1 MSFGPSIRARASS
14 ARSQQ
19 KGFTLIELMIAMT
32 ISLLMLVS
40 LVSIFANVSRS
51 NSEMAK
57 TNSLIEN
64 GRFAMQLLEQN
75 LVHAGYW
82 GGYLPQF
89 DDLGATGVPGD
100 VPAAVPNPCLP
111 YANWDSDYRSGL
123 LGISLQSS
131 ESLPVGGGC
140 LAPLAARPGTDVLV
154 IRHAKTCVPG
164 AGNCDADVPNQLY
177 LQSSFCAAERNAGSA
192 QSATGNTIQLSAGA
206 SDVNGIYNGMTIRTV
221 TGTGAGQ
228 NRAVTAYNGGTKVAT
243 VSLPWGVVPDGST
256 TYSFEYILGTNAYPL
271 HRKDCVGTGT
281 PATLPI
287 TAGTLADKR
296 KFVSNLYYISN
307 LAHPD
312 RAGEVVPT
320 LMRSQLDL
328 LAHQAPTPLID
339 GIEAFRVELGIDNVS
354 VSGEAVDYSA
364 PILWTDPATETS
376 PRNRGDGV
384 PDEFIRC
391 TDAAPCTAEQL
402 ANVVAVKLYVL
413 ARSRDTTPGY
423 TDTKSYCLGEPN
435 ADGSCPAANTIA
447 AANDQYKRHAFS
459 TSVRLINISGRRE
472 TAP

>member
-1 MSFGPSIRARASS
+1 MHLGSFVRARASS
-14 ARSQQ
+14 ARPPQE
-19 KGFTLIELMIAMT
+19 GFTLIELMIAMT

-100 VPAAVPNPCLP
+100 VPAAVSNPCLP
-111 YANWDSDYRSGL
+111 YANWDSGYRSGL
-123 LGISLQSS
+123 LGIAVQSS
-131 ESLPVGGGC
+131 ETLPAGAGC
-140 LAPLAARPGTDVLV
+140 LTPLAARPGTDVLV
-154 IRHAKTCVPG
+154 VRHAGTCVPG
-164 AGNCDADVPNQLY
+164 VGNCDADVPNQLY
-177 LQSSFCAAERNAGSA
+177 LQSTFCAAEKNAGSA
-192 QSATGNTIQLSAGA
+192 QFATGNTIQLSAGA
-206 SDVNGIYNGMTIRTV
+206 SAVNGIYDGLTIRTV

-243 VSLPWGVVPDGST
+243 VSVPWDVVPDSST
-256 TYSFEYILGTNAYPL
+256 TYSFDYMLGTNAYPL
-271 HRKDCVGTGT
+271 HQKDCVGTGT

-296 KFVSNLYYISN
+296 KLVSSLYYISN
-307 LAHPD
+307 VAHPD

-328 LAHQAPTPLID
+328 LAHQAPVALID
-339 GIEAFRVELGIDNVS
+339 GIEAFRVELGIDNIS
-354 VSGEAVDYSA
+354 VSGEAVDYSTA
-364 PILWTDPATETS
+364 ILWTDSATETS

-402 ANVVAVKLYVL
+402 ANVVVVKLYVL

-435 ADGSCPAANTIA
+435 PDGSCPAASTIA
-447 AANDQYKRHAFS
+447 TANDQYKRHAFS

>member
-1 MSFGPSIRARASS
+1 MRPESFIRSRVSPV
-14 ARSQQ
+14 RRPQQ
-19 KGFTLIELMIAMT
+19 GFTLIELMIAMT
-32 ISLLMLVS
+32 ISLVMLVA
-40 LVSIFANVSRS
+40 LVSIFSNVSRN
-51 NSEMAK
+51 NSEMTK

-89 DDLGATGVPGD
+89 DDLGAMGVPGD
-100 VPAAVPNPCLP
+100 VPVAVPNPCLP
-111 YANWDSDYRSGL
+111 YASWDSNYRSNL
-123 LGISLQSS
+123 LGVPVESR
-131 ESLPVGGGC
+131 ESLPAGAGC
-140 LAPLAARPGTDVLV
+140 LTPLAARPGADVLV
-154 IRHAKTCVPG
+154 VRHAENCVPG
-164 AGNCDADVPNQLY
+164 VGNCDPDVPNQAY
-177 LQSSFCAAERNAGSA
+177 LQSSFCAAEKNAGAA
-192 QSATGNTIQLSAGA
+192 QSATANTIQLSAGA
-206 SDVNGIYNGMTIRTV
+206 SAVNGIYNGMTIRTV
-221 TGTGAGQ
+221 TGTGTGQ
-228 NRAVTAYNGGTKVAT
+228 NRAITAYNGATKVAT
-243 VSLPWGVVPDGST
+243 VSVPWDVVPDSST
-256 TYSFEYILGTNAYPL
+256 AYSFEYMLGTNAFPL

-296 KFVSNLYYISN
+296 KLVSNLYYISN
-307 LAHPD
+307 VAHPD

-328 LAHQAPTPLID
+328 LAHRAPVAMID

-354 VSGEAVDYSA
+354 ISGEAVDYDA
-364 PILWTDPATETS
+364 AIAWTDPAAETA

-384 PDEFIRC
+384 PDQFIRC

-413 ARSRDTTPGY
+413 ARSRDITPGY
-423 TDTKSYCLGEPN
+423 TDAKSYCLGEPN
-435 ADGSCPAANTIA
+435 ADGSCPAASTIA

>member
-1 MSFGPSIRARASS
+1 MHLKPPMRLRASS
-14 ARSQQ
+14 VYRPQA
-19 KGFTLIELMIAMT
+19 GFTLIELMIAMT

-51 NSEMAK
+51 NAEMAK

-64 GRFAMQLLEQN
+64 GRFAMQLLEQD

-89 DDLGATGVPGD
+89 DDLSATGVPGD

-111 YANWDSDYRSGL
+111 YANWDSNYRSGL
-123 LGISLQSS
+123 LGIAVQSS
-131 ESLPVGGGC
+131 ETLPAGAGC
-140 LAPLAARPGTDVLV
+140 LAPLVARPGTDVLA
-154 IRHAKTCVPG
+154 IRHAGTCVPG
-164 AGNCDADVPNQLY
+164 VGSCDADVANQLY
-177 LQSSFCAAERNAGSA
+177 IQSSFCAAERNAGTA
-192 QSATGNTIQLSAGA
+192 QSATANTIQLSAGA
-206 SDVNGIYNGMTIRTV
+206 SAVNSIYNGMTIRTV

-228 NRAVTAYNGGTKVAT
+228 NRTIIAYNGGTKVAT
-243 VSLPWGVVPDGST
+243 VSTPWAVVPDAST
-256 TYSFEYILGTNAYPL
+256 AYSFEYMLGTNAYPL
-271 HRKDCVGTGT
+271 HRRDCVGTGT

-296 KFVSNLYYISN
+296 TLVSNLYYISDV
-307 LAHPD
+307 AHPD

-328 LAHQAPTPLID
+328 MTHQAPVALID

-354 VSGEAVDYSA
+354 GSGEAVDYTTA
-364 PILWTDPATETS
+364 IEWANPATETS
-376 PRNRGDGV
+376 PTNRGDGV

-391 TDAAPCTAEQL
+391 SDAVPCTAEQL

-423 TDTKSYCLGEPN
+423 TDTKSYCLGEPD

>member
-1 MSFGPSIRARASS
+1 MHLAPFIRSRASS
-14 ARSQQ
+14 ARPPQA
-19 KGFTLIELMIAMT
+19 GFTLIELMIAMT

-64 GRFAMQLLEQN
+64 GRFAMQLLEQD

-89 DDLGATGVPGD
+89 DDLSASGVPGD

-111 YANWDSDYRSGL
+111 YANWDSAYRSSL
-123 LGISLQSS
+123 LGLAVQSS
-131 ESLPVGGGC
+131 ETLPAGAGC
-140 LAPLAARPGTDVLV
+140 LAPLAARPGTDVLA
-154 IRHAKTCVPG
+154 IRHAGTCVPG
-164 AGNCDADVPNQLY
+164 VGSCDADVANQLY
-177 LQSSFCAAERNAGSA
+177 IQSSFCAAERNAGTA

-206 SDVNGIYNGMTIRTV
+206 SAVNGSYNGMTIRTV

-228 NRAVTAYNGGTKVAT
+228 NRAITAYNGGTKVAT
-243 VSLPWGVVPDGST
+243 VSTPWAVLPDAST
-256 TYSFEYILGTNAYPL
+256 AYSFEYMLGTNVYPL
-271 HRKDCVGTGT
+271 HRRDCVGTGT

-296 KFVSNLYYISN
+296 SLVSNLYYISDV
-307 LAHPD
+307 AHPD
-312 RAGEVVPT
+312 RAGELVPT

-328 LAHQAPTPLID
+328 LAHQAPVALID

-354 VSGEAVDYSA
+354 GSGEAVDYTTA
-364 PILWTDPATETS
+364 IEWANPTTETS
-376 PRNRGDGV
+376 PTNRGDGV

-391 TDAAPCTAEQL
+391 TDAVPCTAAQL

-435 ADGSCPAANTIA
+435 ADGSCPAANAIA

>member
-1 MSFGPSIRARASS
+1 MHLRPFIRSRTSS
-14 ARSQQ
+14 AHPPQA
-19 KGFTLIELMIAMT
+19 GFTLIELMIAMT
-32 ISLLMLVS
+32 ISLVMLVA
-40 LVSIFANVSRS
+40 LVSIFANISRS
-51 NSEMAK
+51 NAEMAK

-64 GRFAMQLLEQN
+64 GRFAMQLLEQD

-89 DDLGATGVPGD
+89 DDLSATGVPGD
-100 VPAAVPNPCLP
+100 VPVAVPDPCVP
-111 YANWDSDYRSGL
+111 YANWDSDYRSSL
-123 LGISLQSS
+123 LGIAVQSY
-131 ESLPVGGGC
+131 ETLPAGAGC
-140 LAPLAARPGTDVLV
+140 LTPLTARPGTDVLAV
-154 IRHAKTCVPG
+154 RHAETCVPG
-164 AGNCDADVPNQLY
+164 VGNCAADVANQLY
-177 LQSSFCAAERNAGSA
+177 LQTSFCAAEKNAGIA
-192 QSATGNTIQLSAGA
+192 QSATANTIQLSPGA
-206 SDVNGIYNGMTIRTV
+206 SAVNDIYNGMTIRTV

-228 NRAVTAYNGGTKVAT
+228 NRAITAYNGGTQVAT
-243 VSLPWGVVPDGST
+243 VSTPWAVVPDSST
-256 TYSFEYILGTNAYPL
+256 AYAFEYMLGTNAYPL
-271 HRKDCVGTGT
+271 HRRDCVGTGT

-287 TAGTLADKR
+287 TAGTFSDKR
-296 KFVSNLYYISN
+296 KLVSDLYYISDV
-307 LAHPD
+307 AHPD

-328 LAHQAPTPLID
+328 LAHQAPVALID
-339 GIEAFRVELGIDNVS
+339 GIEAFRVEFGIDNVS
-354 VSGEAVDYSA
+354 GSGEAVDYSTA
-364 PILWTDPATETS
+364 IVWANPTSETS

-391 TDAAPCTAEQL
+391 TDAAPCTAAQL

-435 ADGSCPAANTIA
+435 ADGSCPAASAIA
-447 AANDQYKRHAFS
+447 AANDEYKRHAFS